1 MNSMIKSFVI
11 IFLLS
16 TLNYSQDYIDTSLYN
31 KAIQLSKEIFIV
43 DTHIDLPDW
52 IFDENFDINQISI
65 KDQFDY
71 IKAKQGGLNLVFLS
85 IFTSPRLAEEG
96 ASKQR
101 ADYLI
106 DVVEK
111 SLSKWD
117 DKFKI
122 INSVNEIDE
131 YNKDIIYVALG
142 MENGSPIE
150 DNLDNLSYFVKR
162 GIRYI
167 TLTHYKNNLIC
178 DSANDS
184 VRTWNGLSEFG
195 ENVIRKM
202 NQLGIIIDVS
212 HISDSSFFDIIKI
225 TKAPVIASHSACRFF
240 TPGFERNVSDDII
253 IQIAKIGGVVQIPF
267 ADFFL
272 REDANKKFHQN
283 EVEIDRFIEQNQIS
297 GTLEARDFE
306 TKFWKD
312 NPIPKSS
319 VIDVADHIDHIVKL
333 VGIDYVGIGSDFNG
347 VREDFLTKQLE
358 DCSKYPNLI
367 YELLSRNYSEEDI
380 KKIMG
385 GNMLRVWKEVENV
398 AMKSEE

>member
-1 MNSMIKSFVI
+1 
-11 IFLLS
+11 
-16 TLNYSQDYIDTSLYN
+16 LYN